1 MSNAPENL
9 RYSAEHE
16 WVNSDNPA
24 RIGVTQF
31 AVDSLGDVVYV
42 ELPDVGQTITA
53 GDVVGEIESTK
64 SVSDLYTPVSG
75 KVVETNE
82 AAVSDPSMVGE
93 DPYGTGWLFTVE
105 VTDEGKLMSAAEYLA
120 ANAS

>member
-16 WVNSDNPA
+16 WLNGENPA

-31 AVDSLGDVVYV
+31 AVDALGDVVFV
-42 ELPDVGQTITA
+42 DLPEVGQTITA

-75 KVVETNE
+75 EVVEINE
-82 AAVSDPSMVGE
+82 AAVSDPAVISE
-93 DPYGTGWLFTVE
+93 DPYGKGWLFRVS
-105 VTDEGKLMSAAEYLA
+105 VTEEGELLSAEEYLA
-120 ANAS
+120 ANAT